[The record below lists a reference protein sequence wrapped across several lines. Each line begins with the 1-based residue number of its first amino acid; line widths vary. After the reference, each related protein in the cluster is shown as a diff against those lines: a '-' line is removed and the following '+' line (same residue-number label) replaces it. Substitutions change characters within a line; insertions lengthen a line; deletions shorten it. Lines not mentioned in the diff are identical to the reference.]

1 MASRSRISRAGTL
14 DRDMPFSEPAG
25 LEGTAL
31 DADDSVGGASTSGKR
46 RSRVEI
52 NRRVPQQ
59 SFAYGAPSDGKT
71 KPRSSGS
78 NGRKSIGEGASPPPL
93 RSQSPDKSSAGRD
106 ASEPP
111 ADSTKAAAA
120 ARYADLKARKQF
132 GANSASISGLN
143 LVSQSSPAPRRS
155 ARLSVASGSVDA
167 DGAEVRRKAIAEIEE
182 DLAES
187 SGEEDEHGNT
197 RKSSVPPAAIAS
209 SMPAS
214 NSTTTLHGR
223 SRGPAGGTQLNSFF
237 LRDPGRSISPA
248 PAEERRGQMI
258 TTSSLLR
265 GVQRPFRDPLSPSR
279 GDADATRSSDAGD
292 SRSYASEE
300 AFVQRQGQQD
310 DRETT
315 PPARSLN
322 WLQNLSPW
330 RRGIAASNG
339 PNGHVADNA
348 QGMDASSHAARR
360 KPRSSQDKTYHPP
373 KDGEEDDES
382 SEDGDGS
389 RSKRSRRR
397 KSDDKGHSARGGRD
411 DNKIWSS
418 TKTKRSRRGRNGVVD
433 EEGDSTLE
441 GIHGHDSDVEH
452 EGERGARNDQSGH
465 LGQSTAFR
473 NLASLHRSI
482 PPAAYK
488 YGSLLLAG
496 LLLASALA
504 PSDGTSHQSMR
515 LPLFGRRSTYTP
527 PSRAPTDF
535 ESFVSRL
542 VSLESTV
549 GALSSKSVSLAH
561 SHEQM
566 SLRISALELSSRE
579 VKALLNKVD
588 VTEGKTSGLTERL
601 KTLEDV
607 GRQLQSQL
615 DKVERIAA
623 NAPQA
628 QEKAQAEYQS
638 RVDKRL
644 QALQV
649 ELKRNQDEMA
659 KVKASAS
666 QAESVAEKARDAL
679 KPLLEANLPAQM
691 PVRLDKKTGKPTIE
705 PWFYESLKSVI
716 GQGGGSGAGEAAV
729 PSWENFKNE
738 NEDALRALISSE
750 SGKLL
755 AHQRSAAGGHAIIS
769 RSDFLQV
776 LQSEIEGIKAT
787 LEETFNRNAQEMQ
800 NDILGKVRSQQALFE
815 ESGSWSKS
823 RGPSQQQQQRGAS
836 ALPSS
841 VDLSLLQTKDGSDP
855 TASILA
861 LIETALETYSSDR
874 INRADYALYSAG
886 GRIIPSMTSPSLQ
899 FSSPGSVQRSSWLS
913 WVPGMGSSST
923 TEHLRSRSP
932 VVALHHDN
940 SPGMCW
946 PFEGQTGQLGIHLAQ
961 PVLVTD
967 ITLEHPHASLLFGDN
982 SAAPK
987 EVTVSAL
994 VERAEDQRKLAAWR
1008 RRVAQEAA
1016 KRRSSQGDEEEEEG
1030 EELEMFEPST
1040 SSNHLHLATFAY
1052 DATSTRTLQTFPV
1065 SAEARALAIPVSVLQ
1080 VRVLSNH
1087 GNQRYTCLYRVRVHG
1102 EGVKRSEEGGD

>member
-1 MASRSRISRAGTL
+1 M
-14 DRDMPFSEPAG
+14 
-25 LEGTAL
+25 
-31 DADDSVGGASTSGKR
+31 
-46 RSRVEI
+46 
-52 NRRVPQQ
+52 
-59 SFAYGAPSDGKT
+59 
-71 KPRSSGS
+71 
-78 NGRKSIGEGASPPPL
+78 
-93 RSQSPDKSSAGRD
+93 
-106 ASEPP
+106 
-111 ADSTKAAAA
+111 
-120 ARYADLKARKQF
+120 
-132 GANSASISGLN
+132 
-143 LVSQSSPAPRRS
+143 
-155 ARLSVASGSVDA
+155 
-167 DGAEVRRKAIAEIEE
+167 RRKAIAEIEE

-197 RKSSVPPAAIAS
+197 RKSSVPPAAIVS
-209 SMPAS
+209 SLPAS
-214 NSTTTLHGR
+214 NSTTTLSGR

-248 PAEERRGQMI
+248 PVDERRGQMI

-330 RRGIAASNG
+330 RRGIASSNG
-339 PNGHVADNA
+339 PNGHILDDGNHNNA
-348 QGMDASSHAARR
+348 QGNDASQHAARR

-373 KDGEEDDES
+373 KEGEEDDES

-397 KSDDKGHSARGGRD
+397 KSDDKGRGARGGRD
-411 DNKIWSS
+411 DDKIWSS
-418 TKTKRSRRGRNGVVD
+418 TKAKRSRKGRNGVTNED
-433 EEGDSTLE
+433 GDTTLE
-441 GIHGHDSDVEH
+441 GFDGHDTEDEQDDIR
-452 EGERGARNDQSGH
+452 ERTNEQRSRQSPILRSLGALS
-465 LGQSTAFR
+465 S
-473 NLASLHRSI
+473 SI

-488 YGSLLLAG
+488 YGGLLLAG
-496 LLLASALA
+496 LLLASAFAL
-504 PSDGTSHQSMR
+504 SDRTSGRSAG
-515 LPLFGRRSTYTP
+515 LPLFGRRNTFTP
-527 PSRAPTDF
+527 PSHAPTDF

-588 VTEGKTSGLTERL
+588 VTEGKTSGLAERL
-601 KTLEDV
+601 KALEEV
-607 GRQLQSQL
+607 GKQLQSQL

-628 QEKAQAEYQS
+628 QEKAQVEYQS
-638 RVDKRL
+638 RIDKRL
-644 QALQV
+644 QALQAD
-649 ELKRNQDEMA
+649 LKKNQDEMA

-705 PWFYESLKSVI
+705 PWFYESLKGVI
-716 GQGGGSGAGEAAV
+716 GQAGGSGAGQAAV
-729 PSWENFKNE
+729 PSWENFRSE
-738 NEDALRALISSE
+738 NEDALRALINSE
-750 SGKLL
+750 SNKLL

-776 LQSEIEGIKAT
+776 LQSEIESIKAT

-800 NDILGKVRSQQALFE
+800 NDILGKVRSQQTLFE

-823 RGPSQQQQQRGAS
+823 RGGSQQQQQQHRGAAA
-836 ALPSS
+836 ALSS
-841 VDLSLLQTKDGSDP
+841 VDLSFLQTKDGSDP
-855 TASILA
+855 TNSILA

-874 INRADYALYSAG
+874 INKADYALYSAG

-913 WVPGMGSSST
+913 WVPGMGSSSA

-961 PVLVTD
+961 SVLVTD
-967 ITLEHPHASLLFGDN
+967 ITFEHPPASLLFGDN

-1008 RRVAQEAA
+1008 QRVAQEAA
-1016 KRRSSQGDEEEEEG
+1016 KRRSEDDANEGEEEG
-1030 EELEMFEPST
+1030 GDVEMLEPPASG
-1040 SSNHLHLATFAY
+1040 NHLHLATFAY
-1052 DATSTRTLQTFPV
+1052 DAASARAVQTFPV
-1065 SAEARALAIPVSVLQ
+1065 SAEARALGIPVSVLQ

-1102 EGVKRSEEGGD
+1102 EGIKRSEEGGD